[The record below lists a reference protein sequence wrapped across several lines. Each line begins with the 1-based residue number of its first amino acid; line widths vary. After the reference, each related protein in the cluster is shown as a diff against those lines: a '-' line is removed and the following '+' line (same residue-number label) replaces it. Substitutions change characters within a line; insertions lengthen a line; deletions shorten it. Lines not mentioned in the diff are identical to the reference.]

1 MRVISPLDVTATEL
15 LASDVPT
22 TDYTVWTA
30 GTYTLGIERQYDL
43 QAYRVIVASTTDRP
57 DVGAAATPPTWLR
70 LGYINRWRM
79 FRDGS
84 DSKTV
89 QVDQIEVDL
98 EFTTL
103 VNSVALFGLE
113 GLQATVTM
121 TDAVEGQVYQETQDI
136 VDIGVTNW
144 YDYFFSVYGV
154 RENLLFDNLP
164 AYIGAEINILIEA
177 ETGSDAA
184 CGRVICGPLQ
194 TIGITEYGTSV
205 SSVNYG
211 RRERDG
217 FGNLI
222 LESRRVVRLVGFNV
236 VLPTSLVSSSAR
248 ILDGLANIPT
258 AFIGEETID
267 ATVLFGVYRD
277 FRINFSN
284 YALSNA
290 SIEVEGF

>member
-1 MRVISPLDVTATEL
+1 MRVISPLDITATEL
-15 LASDVPT
+15 LASDVPD
-22 TDYTVWTA
+22 TDYVVWTA
-30 GTYTLGIERQYDL
+30 GTYNAGDERQYDL
-43 QAYRVIVASTTDRP
+43 IAYRALSTTTDRP
-57 DVGAAATPPTWLR
+57 DVGAAATPATWLK

-84 DSKTV
+84 DSKTI

-98 EFTTL
+98 EFESL

-113 GLQATVTM
+113 GLQATITM
-121 TDAVEGQVYQETQDI
+121 TDAVEGQVYQSTQDI

-144 YDYFFSVYGV
+144 YDYFFSDYGT
-154 RENLLFDNLP
+154 RENLLFDDLP
-164 AYIGAEINILIEA
+164 AYIGAEINVLIEA

-184 CGRVICGPLQ
+184 CGRVICGALQ
-194 TIGITEYGTSV
+194 TVGITEYGTSV

-222 LESRRVVRLVGFNV
+222 LEPRRVVRLVDFTV
-236 VLPTSLVSSSAR
+236 VLPTTTVSSAAR
-248 ILDGLANIPT
+248 ILDNLADVPT
-258 AFIGEETID
+258 AFIGDKDID
-267 ATVLFGVYRD
+267 ATIVFGVYRD

-284 YALSNA
+284 YALSNT